1 MDTVYLL
8 LKFVHVAAIIV
19 WVGGIFALSLL
30 NAHAAGSGNAPAQ
43 AEMGRLSEYF
53 GRVAIG
59 PAMIVAVLAGIATAW
74 RIGFPFSSLWIVW
87 GLIGFVLSG
96 ALIGFIGR
104 TARDFSALSA
114 GAGQLVNA
122 CTLLLCAPA
131 SSYHVY
137 RDSRGFVSSWYIGI
151 PVRTMRHVQP

>member
-1 MDTVYLL
+1 MDTLYLL
-8 LKFVHVAAIIV
+8 LKFVHVAAIII

-30 NAHAAGSGNAPAQ
+30 NARAAGSGNAVTQ
-43 AEMGRLSEYF
+43 VEMGRLSEYF

-87 GLIGFVLSG
+87 GLVGFVLSG

-104 TARDFSALSA
+104 TAREFGALPA
-114 GAGQLVNA
+114 GAGQAAAQAESIRGRLLTLNA
-122 CTLLLCAPA
+122 LNILILASVVWAMIFKPTL
-131 SSYHVY
+131 
-137 RDSRGFVSSWYIGI
+137 
-151 PVRTMRHVQP
+151 

>member
-1 MDTVYLL
+1 MDTLYLL

-19 WVGGIFALSLL
+19 WVGGIFALTLL
-30 NAHAAGSGNAPAQ
+30 NAHAAGSGNAVAQ
-43 AEMGRLSEYF
+43 VEMGRLSEYF

-87 GLIGFVLSG
+87 GLVGFVLSG

-104 TARDFSALSA
+104 TAREFGELPA
-114 GAGQLVNA
+114 GAGHAMAQAEAIRGRLLTLNA
-122 CTLLLCAPA
+122 LNILILASVVWAMIFKPTL
-131 SSYHVY
+131 
-137 RDSRGFVSSWYIGI
+137 
-151 PVRTMRHVQP
+151 

>member
-1 MDTVYLL
+1 MDTLYLL

-19 WVGGIFALSLL
+19 WVGGIFALTLL
-30 NAHAAGSGNAPAQ
+30 NAHAAGSGNAAAQ
-43 AEMGRLSEYF
+43 VEMGRLSDYF

-87 GLIGFVLSG
+87 GLVGFVLSG

-104 TARDFSALSA
+104 TAREFGDVRA
-114 GAGQLVNA
+114 GAGQGAAQAESIRGRLLTLNA
-122 CTLLLCAPA
+122 LNILILASVVWAMIFKPA
-131 SSYHVY
+131 L
-137 RDSRGFVSSWYIGI
+137 
-151 PVRTMRHVQP
+151 

>member
-1 MDTVYLL
+1 MDTLYLL

-30 NAHAAGSGNAPAQ
+30 NAHAARSGNAAAQ
-43 AEMGRLSEYF
+43 VEMGRLSEYF

-87 GLIGFVLSG
+87 GLVGFVLSG

-104 TARDFSALSA
+104 TAREFGALPA
-114 GAGQLVNA
+114 GAGQAVAQAESIRGRLLTLNA
-122 CTLLLCAPA
+122 LNILILASVVWAMIFKPTL
-131 SSYHVY
+131 
-137 RDSRGFVSSWYIGI
+137 
-151 PVRTMRHVQP
+151 

>member
-1 MDTVYLL
+1 MDTLYLL

-30 NAHAAGSGNAPAQ
+30 NARAAGSGNAVTQ
-43 AEMGRLSEYF
+43 VEMGRLSEYF

-87 GLIGFVLSG
+87 GLVGFVLSG

-104 TARDFSALSA
+104 TAREFGALPA
-114 GAGQLVNA
+114 GAGQAAAQAESIRGRLLTLNA
-122 CTLLLCAPA
+122 LNILILASVVWAMIFKPTL
-131 SSYHVY
+131 
-137 RDSRGFVSSWYIGI
+137 
-151 PVRTMRHVQP
+151 